1 MPKIVFVCTK
11 NRFRSPLAAAMLRRE
26 LMIRKVPGDWIIE
39 STGSWVEE
47 PLPPTPEAFAEAE
60 KRSLDLSAH
69 VAQGIESMDIDSID
83 LLLVMEQG
91 QKESILLDFPD
102 ITGRIFLLTELSGT
116 PYSIPD
122 PYVSKEP
129 FGDIAFEIESLIKSS
144 LDLIVT
150 LGSHK

>member
-11 NRFRSPLAAAMLRRE
+11 NRFRSPLAAAMLRSE

-60 KRSLDLSAH
+60 KRSLDLSSH

-129 FGDIAFEIESLIKSS
+129 FDEIASEIESLIKDSIDKIIGLS
-144 LDLIVT
+144 
-150 LGSHK
+150 